1 MAETST
7 PYYIN
12 EDGIVAL
19 ALCILKRWTIEQAF
33 YYLETGK
40 KPSKRNKS
48 LTADDADA
56 TILKE
61 EKYILARCLDC
72 QGSIKGGATWRKG
85 LLTMNLS
92 QW

>member
-48 LTADDADA
+48 LTADDAKDIRA
-56 TILKE
+56 LMGEGVPGKE
-61 EKYILARCLDC
+61 VASMYDISLNYVYKINSHLRL
-72 QGSIKGGATWRKG
+72 KGG
-85 LLTMNLS
+85 
-92 QW
+92 

>member
-1 MAETST
+1 MSETST

-33 YYLETGK
+33 NYLETGK

-48 LTADDADA
+48 LTAEDAKDIRA
-56 TILKE
+56 LMKAGVPGREVANMYNVSLNYVYKINSQL
-61 EKYILARCLDC
+61 R
-72 QGSIKGGATWRKG
+72 QKGR
-85 LLTMNLS
+85 
-92 QW
+92 